1 MEHKLIANSLVP
13 DNEVWVSPKTW
24 DSPFT
29 QSKVAQ
35 NSTALNTES
44 FQFPELVD
52 VIGHV
57 LKNVKREPGYHH
69 CFDIVERTYEFIVGN
84 KKR

>member
-1 MEHKLIANSLVP
+1 MERKLIANSLVP

-35 NSTALNTES
+35 NSTDIQQIKDSISLQQAA
-44 FQFPELVD
+44 
-52 VIGHV
+52 
-57 LKNVKREPGYHH
+57 LKNISYTISGG
-69 CFDIVERTYEFIVGN
+69 DIYAARKQLMDSIAKLESLD
-84 KKR
+84 

>member
-1 MEHKLIANSLVP
+1 MERKLIANSLVP

-35 NSTALNTES
+35 ISISPNTTKATICPGCAGVGS
-44 FQFPELVD
+44 L
-52 VIGHV
+52 
-57 LKNVKREPGYHH
+57 LK
-69 CFDIVERTYEFIVGN
+69 VGGGQQVCEICHGTG
-84 KKR
+84 KQ

>member
-1 MEHKLIANSLVP
+1 MERKLIANSLVP

-35 NSTALNTES
+35 NSTDIQQLKAKIRSIRKRADGRRKLSVVKYRVILYDLLNELSALE
-44 FQFPELVD
+44 
-52 VIGHV
+52 
-57 LKNVKREPGYHH
+57 
-69 CFDIVERTYEFIVGN
+69 
-84 KKR
+84 